1 MVICKEIDDYLK
13 YVKEHPKWINKKRKQ
28 LIKNIVKPLLKR
40 NDIFFDKETYENCL
54 EYCKVNY
61 YELFPYQKFIY
72 AFVFMYKKD
81 DIPVFP
87 KFFIKEG
94 RGNGKDGFIVPL
106 ANFMQTPLYGVRNY
120 HVEIVANSEDQVKDT
135 FKVAYDM
142 LHENAKF
149 KGKFSVTKELI
160 TNLATG
166 SEMKYNTSN
175 AKTKDGKRTG
185 CLVLNEIHAYEN
197 YDQINVFESSFG
209 KVKHSREFI
218 ITTDGYVRDGPLDEI
233 SSMCAEI
240 LETGENPLGY
250 YPFICEID
258 SMKEVDIPDAWHKA
272 NPSMEYM
279 PILANQI
286 MHDYLE
292 MKKIPSKRPE
302 FITKRMDRSAR
313 KEEETVTTW
322 LNVLRACYE
331 GSTTEELELKKPRMT
346 IDTKGQPAVIG
357 IDYADIR
364 DFASAGVLTKTES
377 GEYIWRQHTWICA
390 ESPFLDSIK
399 FPLKNIG
406 QTEFSDFEVVPG
418 PVIDVNSIVDWCME
432 RCAEYDV
439 KKIAMDTYRYTLF
452 KMAFEERGLT
462 IEDRKNPN
470 GVVRLIRKITSATGI
485 IAPFIQSMF
494 SQGMINF
501 GASAIMRWYTNNT
514 SVTEDKFG
522 NKMFGRVYLESV
534 VNQYNNTL
542 NAINYMIRLSNQPKF
557 KLKLGTAQSFREK
570 QADGTDKIVTKD
582 MYAEKI
588 KRLLESED
596 ITVMTESEGVSLE
609 NIQINASAKAEELA
623 KVALAINNE
632 AANAFDIPEAVFNG
646 NITEQ
651 SDATNEFIT
660 YAVGPVAEVIN
671 DTLTAYIV
679 GEDDYSRKN
688 EKVMVWLAR
697 FKHVDVVDSA
707 VNLDKLRGIGF
718 SYDEIRAMVGYP
730 LLNTEFSN
738 ARALTKNYGEEGDNG
753 TSIKSD

>member
-13 YVKEHPKWINKKRKQ
+13 YVKEHPNWINKKRKQ

-72 AFVFMYKKD
+72 AFVFMYKD

-135 FKVAYDM
+135 FKVAYEM

-250 YPFICEID
+250 FPFICEID

-313 KEEETVTTW
+313 NEEKTVTTW

-346 IDTKGQPAVIG
+346 IDTKGQLAVIG

-364 DFASAGVLTKTES
+364 DF
-377 GEYIWRQHTWICA
+377 
-390 ESPFLDSIK
+390 D
-399 FPLKNIG
+399 KN
-406 QTEFSDFEVVPG
+406 
-418 PVIDVNSIVDWCME
+418 
-432 RCAEYDV
+432 
-439 KKIAMDTYRYTLF
+439 
-452 KMAFEERGLT
+452 
-462 IEDRKNPN
+462 
-470 GVVRLIRKITSATGI
+470 
-485 IAPFIQSMF
+485 
-494 SQGMINF
+494 
-501 GASAIMRWYTNNT
+501 
-514 SVTEDKFG
+514 
-522 NKMFGRVYLESV
+522 
-534 VNQYNNTL
+534 
-542 NAINYMIRLSNQPKF
+542 
-557 KLKLGTAQSFREK
+557 
-570 QADGTDKIVTKD
+570 
-582 MYAEKI
+582 
-588 KRLLESED
+588 
-596 ITVMTESEGVSLE
+596 
-609 NIQINASAKAEELA
+609 
-623 KVALAINNE
+623 
-632 AANAFDIPEAVFNG
+632 
-646 NITEQ
+646 
-651 SDATNEFIT
+651 
-660 YAVGPVAEVIN
+660 
-671 DTLTAYIV
+671 
-679 GEDDYSRKN
+679 
-688 EKVMVWLAR
+688 
-697 FKHVDVVDSA
+697 
-707 VNLDKLRGIGF
+707 
-718 SYDEIRAMVGYP
+718 
-730 LLNTEFSN
+730 
-738 ARALTKNYGEEGDNG
+738 
-753 TSIKSD
+753 